1 MFNNMSKDRIFLLF
15 KIFSGLLI
23 LAIFSQISLGSA
35 VRLTGSGLS
44 CPDWPLCY
52 GLWFPDQEKL
62 SNISDVNYEFYQIML
77 EWIHRFNAAI
87 FITPLTLI
95 VFIIGLRLRNSHIN
109 QKTLY
114 GILIFLA
121 LQGLMGGFT
130 VFDKNSPWSV
140 AVHLGFAL
148 ILLLLVLRVFM
159 QSLNLKFDLIFPNIK
174 IKLYVLIIS
183 IFFILLTMLIGAIVS
198 KSGSS
203 LACDIW
209 PLCSNDGLSILQSN
223 KIIHISHRVLAV
235 LSSICIYFVF
245 KFYKDTRQYK
255 LIFIL
260 RYMLVI
266 VIGLQIIIGASV
278 IYTELN
284 MFIAMFHQ
292 SLAVILFMM
301 LSFLFWFTL
310 QVNYKNKF

>member
-1 MFNNMSKDRIFLLF
+1 MFRNISKDYIISLL

-23 LAIFSQISLGSA
+23 IVIFAQISLGSA

-52 GLWFPDQEKL
+52 GLWFPNQEKL
-62 SNISDVNYEFYQIML
+62 SMISDVNYEFYQIML

-95 VFIIGLRLRNSHIN
+95 VFIIGFKLNNSYIN

-114 GILIFLA
+114 AILVFLA
-121 LQGLMGGFT
+121 VQGLIGGFT
-130 VFDKNSPWSV
+130 VFDRNSPWSV
-140 AVHLGFAL
+140 AIHLGFAL
-148 ILLLLVLRVFM
+148 ILLLLVIRVFM
-159 QSLNLKFDLIFPNIK
+159 QSLNLNLDISFPK
-174 IKLYVLIIS
+174 IKGKLSTLIIS
-183 IFFILLTMLIGAIVS
+183 IVFIMLTMLMGAIVS

-209 PLCSNDGLSILQSN
+209 PLCSNDGLSIFQHN
-223 KIIHISHRVLAV
+223 KFIHIIHRVLAII
-235 LSSICIYFVF
+235 SAISIYFVV
-245 KFYKDTRQYK
+245 KFYRDTRQYK
-255 LIFIL
+255 LIYRLLNIL
-260 RYMLVI
+260 VAVI
-266 VIGLQIIIGASV
+266 VLQILIGATV
-278 IYTELN
+278 IFTELN
-284 MFIAMFHQ
+284 MYIAMLHQ

-310 QVNYKNKF
+310 QINYKNKY

>member
-1 MFNNMSKDRIFLLF
+1 MFRNISKDYIISLL

-23 LAIFSQISLGSA
+23 IVIFAQISLGSA

-52 GLWFPDQEKL
+52 GLWFPNQEKL
-62 SNISDVNYEFYQIML
+62 SMISDVNYEFYQIML

-95 VFIIGLRLRNSHIN
+95 VFIIGFKLNNSDIN

-114 GILIFLA
+114 AILVFLA
-121 LQGLMGGFT
+121 VQGLIGGFT
-130 VFDKNSPWSV
+130 VFDRNSPWSV
-140 AVHLGFAL
+140 AIHLGFAL
-148 ILLLLVLRVFM
+148 ILLLLVIRVFM
-159 QSLNLKFDLIFPNIK
+159 QSLNLNLDISFPK
-174 IKLYVLIIS
+174 IKGKLFTLIIS
-183 IFFILLTMLIGAIVS
+183 IVFIMLTMLMGAIVS

-209 PLCSNDGLSILQSN
+209 PLCSNDGLSIFQHN
-223 KIIHISHRVLAV
+223 KFIHIIHRVLAII
-235 LSSICIYFVF
+235 SAISIYFVV
-245 KFYKDTRQYK
+245 KSYRDTRQYK
-255 LIFIL
+255 MIYRLLNIL
-260 RYMLVI
+260 VVVI
-266 VIGLQIIIGASV
+266 VLQILIGATV
-278 IYTELN
+278 IFTELN
-284 MFIAMFHQ
+284 MYIAMLHQ

-310 QVNYKNKF
+310 QINYKNKY

>member
-1 MFNNMSKDRIFLLF
+1 MSNNLSKDKIISLL

-23 LAIFSQISLGSA
+23 VVIFAQISLGSA

-62 SNISDVNYEFYQIML
+62 SHISDVNYEFYQIML

-87 FITPLTLI
+87 FIAPLTLI
-95 VFIIGLRLRNSHIN
+95 VFIVGLKVKNSHIN
-109 QKTLY
+109 KKTLY
-114 GILIFLA
+114 TILVLLA

-130 VFDKNSPWSV
+130 VFDRNSPWSV

-148 ILLLLVLRVFM
+148 ILLLFVIRVFM
-159 QSLNLKFDLIFPNIK
+159 QSLNLNLEITIPK
-174 IKLYVLIIS
+174 IKRKLSTLIIS
-183 IFFILLTMLIGAIVS
+183 IILIMFTMLMGAIVS

-209 PLCSNDGLSILQSN
+209 PLCSNDGLSIFQHN
-223 KIIHISHRVLAV
+223 KFIHITHRILAV
-235 LSSICIYFVF
+235 ISAVCIYFVF
-245 KFYKDTRQYK
+245 IFFKDTKQNK
-255 LIFIL
+255 LIYGI
-260 RYMLVI
+260 RNILVI
-266 VIGLQIIIGASV
+266 VIALQIIIGATV
-278 IYTELN
+278 IFTELN

-310 QVNYKNKF
+310 QINYRNNY

>member
-1 MFNNMSKDRIFLLF
+1 
-15 KIFSGLLI
+15 LLI
-23 LAIFSQISLGSA
+23 VVIFAQISLGSA

-87 FITPLTLI
+87 FIAPLALI
-95 VFIIGLRLRNSHIN
+95 VFIVGLKVKNLHIN
-109 QKTLY
+109 KITLY
-114 GILIFLA
+114 AILVLLA

-148 ILLLLVLRVFM
+148 ILLLFVIRVFM
-159 QSLNLKFDLIFPNIK
+159 QSLNLNLDITIPNIK
-174 IKLYVLIIS
+174 RKLSTLIIS
-183 IFFILLTMLIGAIVS
+183 IIFIMFTMLMGAIVS

-209 PLCSNDGLSILQSN
+209 PLCSNDGLSIFQHN
-223 KIIHISHRVLAV
+223 KFIHITHRILAV
-235 LSSICIYFVF
+235 ISAVCIYFVF
-245 KFYKDTRQYK
+245 NHYRDTKQYK
-255 LIFIL
+255 LIYGIRNIL
-260 RYMLVI
+260 VTVI
-266 VIGLQIIIGASV
+266 TLQILIGATV
-278 IYTELN
+278 IFTELN

-310 QVNYKNKF
+310 QINYKK

>member
-1 MFNNMSKDRIFLLF
+1 MFRNISKDYIISLL

-23 LAIFSQISLGSA
+23 IVIFAQISLGSA

-52 GLWFPDQEKL
+52 GLWFPNQEKL
-62 SNISDVNYEFYQIML
+62 SMISDVNYEFYQIML

-95 VFIIGLRLRNSHIN
+95 VFIIGFKLNNSDIN

-114 GILIFLA
+114 AILVFLA
-121 LQGLMGGFT
+121 VQGLIGGFT
-130 VFDKNSPWSV
+130 VFDRNSPWSV
-140 AVHLGFAL
+140 AIHLGFAL
-148 ILLLLVLRVFM
+148 ILLLLVIRVFM
-159 QSLNLKFDLIFPNIK
+159 QSLNLNLDISFPK
-174 IKLYVLIIS
+174 IKGKLSTLIIS
-183 IFFILLTMLIGAIVS
+183 IVFIMLTMLMGAIVS

-209 PLCSNDGLSILQSN
+209 PLCSNDGLSIFQHN
-223 KIIHISHRVLAV
+223 KFIHIIHRVLAII
-235 LSSICIYFVF
+235 SAISIYFVV
-245 KFYKDTRQYK
+245 KSYRDTRQYK
-255 LIFIL
+255 MIYRLLNIL
-260 RYMLVI
+260 VAVI
-266 VIGLQIIIGASV
+266 VLQILIGATV
-278 IYTELN
+278 IFTELN
-284 MFIAMFHQ
+284 MYIAMLHQ

-310 QVNYKNKF
+310 QINYKNKY

>member
-1 MFNNMSKDRIFLLF
+1 MFRNISKDYIISLL

-23 LAIFSQISLGSA
+23 IVIFAQISLGSA

-52 GLWFPDQEKL
+52 GLWFPNQEKL
-62 SNISDVNYEFYQIML
+62 SMISDVNYEFYQIML

-95 VFIIGLRLRNSHIN
+95 VFIIGFKLNNSYIN

-114 GILIFLA
+114 AILVFLA
-121 LQGLMGGFT
+121 VQGLIGGFT
-130 VFDKNSPWSV
+130 VFDRNSPWSV
-140 AVHLGFAL
+140 AIHLGFAL
-148 ILLLLVLRVFM
+148 ILLLLVIRVFM
-159 QSLNLKFDLIFPNIK
+159 QSLNLNLDISFPK
-174 IKLYVLIIS
+174 IKGKLSTLIIS
-183 IFFILLTMLIGAIVS
+183 IVFIMLTMLMGAIVS

-209 PLCSNDGLSILQSN
+209 PLCSNDGLSIFQHN
-223 KIIHISHRVLAV
+223 KFIHIIHRVLAII
-235 LSSICIYFVF
+235 SAISIYFVV
-245 KFYKDTRQYK
+245 KSYRDTRQYK
-255 LIFIL
+255 MIYRLLNIL
-260 RYMLVI
+260 VAVI
-266 VIGLQIIIGASV
+266 VLQILIGATV
-278 IYTELN
+278 IFTELN
-284 MFIAMFHQ
+284 MYIAMFHQ

-310 QVNYKNKF
+310 QINYKNKY

>member
-1 MFNNMSKDRIFLLF
+1 MFRNISKDYIISLL

-23 LAIFSQISLGSA
+23 IVIFAQISLGSA

-52 GLWFPDQEKL
+52 GLWFPNQEKL
-62 SNISDVNYEFYQIML
+62 SMISDVNYEFYQIML

-95 VFIIGLRLRNSHIN
+95 VFIIGFKLNNSDIN

-114 GILIFLA
+114 AILVFLA
-121 LQGLMGGFT
+121 VQGLIGGFT
-130 VFDKNSPWSV
+130 VFDRNSPWSV

-148 ILLLLVLRVFM
+148 ILLLLVIRVFM
-159 QSLNLKFDLIFPNIK
+159 QSLNLNLDISFPK
-174 IKLYVLIIS
+174 IKGKLSTLIIS
-183 IFFILLTMLIGAIVS
+183 IVFIMLTMLMGAIVS

-209 PLCSNDGLSILQSN
+209 PLCSNDGLSIFQHN
-223 KIIHISHRVLAV
+223 KFIHIIHRVLAII
-235 LSSICIYFVF
+235 SAISIYFVV
-245 KFYKDTRQYK
+245 KSYRDTRQYK
-255 LIFIL
+255 MIYILLNILVAVIVLQILIGATLIF
-260 RYMLVI
+260 
-266 VIGLQIIIGASV
+266 
-278 IYTELN
+278 TELK
-284 MFIAMFHQ
+284 MYIAMLHQ

-310 QVNYKNKF
+310 QINYKNKY

>member
-1 MFNNMSKDRIFLLF
+1 MSHNTAREKMINFL

-23 LAIFSQISLGSA
+23 IVIFAQISLGSA

-62 SNISDVNYEFYQIML
+62 STISDVNYEFYQIML

-87 FITPLTLI
+87 FIAPLTLI
-95 VFIIGLRLRNSHIN
+95 VFVIGLKLNNSDIN
-109 QKTLY
+109 KKTLY
-114 GILIFLA
+114 AILVFLA

-130 VFDKNSPWSV
+130 VFDRNSPWSV

-148 ILLLLVLRVFM
+148 ILLFLVIRIFM
-159 QSLNLKFDLIFPNIK
+159 QSLYLNYNINILNNKRKLSTLVTSLIFIM
-174 IKLYVLIIS
+174 
-183 IFFILLTMLIGAIVS
+183 FTMLMGAIVS

-209 PLCSNDGLSILQSN
+209 PLCSNDGLSIFQHN
-223 KIIHISHRVLAV
+223 KFIHITHRVLAII
-235 LSSICIYFVF
+235 SAICIFFVF
-245 KFYKDTRQYK
+245 KFYSDAKQFKIIY
-255 LIFIL
+255 IL
-260 RYMLVI
+260 RNILVV
-266 VIGLQIIIGASV
+266 VIALQIIIGATV
-278 IYTELN
+278 IFTELN
-284 MFIAMFHQ
+284 MYVAMFHQ

-310 QVNYKNKF
+310 QINYKSKY

>member
-1 MFNNMSKDRIFLLF
+1 MFRNISKDYIISLL

-23 LAIFSQISLGSA
+23 IVIFAQISLGSA

-52 GLWFPDQEKL
+52 GLWFPNQEKL
-62 SNISDVNYEFYQIML
+62 SMISDVNYEFYQIML

-95 VFIIGLRLRNSHIN
+95 VFIIGFKLNNSDIN

-114 GILIFLA
+114 AILVFLA
-121 LQGLMGGFT
+121 VQGLIGGFT
-130 VFDKNSPWSV
+130 VFDRNSPWSV
-140 AVHLGFAL
+140 AIHLGFAL
-148 ILLLLVLRVFM
+148 ILLLLVIRVFM
-159 QSLNLKFDLIFPNIK
+159 QSLNLNLDISFPK
-174 IKLYVLIIS
+174 IKNELSTLIIS
-183 IFFILLTMLIGAIVS
+183 IVFIMLTMLMGAIVS

-209 PLCSNDGLSILQSN
+209 PLCSNDGLSIFQHN
-223 KIIHISHRVLAV
+223 KFIHIIHRVLAII
-235 LSSICIYFVF
+235 SAISIYFVV
-245 KFYKDTRQYK
+245 KSYRDTRQYK
-255 LIFIL
+255 MIYRLLNIL
-260 RYMLVI
+260 VAVI
-266 VIGLQIIIGASV
+266 VLQILIGATV
-278 IYTELN
+278 IFTELN
-284 MFIAMFHQ
+284 MYIAMLHQ

-310 QVNYKNKF
+310 QINYKNKY

>member
-1 MFNNMSKDRIFLLF
+1 MFRNISKDYIISLL

-23 LAIFSQISLGSA
+23 IVIFAQISLGSA

-52 GLWFPDQEKL
+52 GLWFPNQEKL
-62 SNISDVNYEFYQIML
+62 SMISDVNYEFYQIML

-95 VFIIGLRLRNSHIN
+95 VFIVGFKLNNSDIN

-114 GILIFLA
+114 AILVFLA
-121 LQGLMGGFT
+121 IQGLMGGFT
-130 VFDKNSPWSV
+130 VFDRNSPWSV

-148 ILLLLVLRVFM
+148 ILLLLVIRVFM
-159 QSLNLKFDLIFPNIK
+159 QSLNLNLDISFPK
-174 IKLYVLIIS
+174 IKGKLSTLIIS
-183 IFFILLTMLIGAIVS
+183 IVFIMLTMLMGAIVS

-209 PLCSNDGLSILQSN
+209 PLCSNDGLSIFQHN
-223 KIIHISHRVLAV
+223 KFIHITHRVLAII
-235 LSSICIYFVF
+235 SAISIYFVV
-245 KFYKDTRQYK
+245 KFYRDTRQYK
-255 LIFIL
+255 LIYRLLNIL
-260 RYMLVI
+260 VTVI
-266 VIGLQIIIGASV
+266 VLQILIGATV
-278 IYTELN
+278 IFTELN
-284 MFIAMFHQ
+284 MYIAMLHQ

-310 QVNYKNKF
+310 QINYKNKY